1 MRVTTRSRMIGRSA
15 VAGCS
20 RAIQV
25 VDRLVVMHRDRIA
38 ADLSAADTNLEEVE
52 RIITG

>member
-1 MRVTTRSRMIGRSA
+1 MRVTTRSRMLGRSA

-20 RAIQV
+20 HAFQV
-25 VDRLVVMHRDRIA
+25 VDRLVVMRRGRIA
-38 ADLSAADTNLEEVE
+38 AYLSAAGTNLEEVE